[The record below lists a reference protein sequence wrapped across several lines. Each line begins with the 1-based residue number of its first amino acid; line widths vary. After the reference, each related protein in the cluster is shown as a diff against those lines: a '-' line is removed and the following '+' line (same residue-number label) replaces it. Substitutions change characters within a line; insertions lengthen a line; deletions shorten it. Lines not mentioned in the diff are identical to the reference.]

1 MSNGTT
7 KPKPKTIDEWRSE
20 RRRKA
25 KREGGFILI
34 PLEMWNGE
42 AFHVLTKAEK
52 LILLECMS
60 QVRYAPRSSKKRAN
74 LPKDK
79 IYSCTLGH
87 LLNRGEFGLPTKY
100 LQERGIKGED
110 TISRAKKR
118 LVEIG
123 FIDVVDQGSFAK
135 AGRFRYSD
143 RWRSYN
149 AGALSKENGSPMYDG
164 PLPGYCHYP
173 NIIQFNKARAE
184 QKSSILSNEE
194 QTQDYNQLELFP
206 ELVDAA

>member
-1 MSNGTT
+1 METINN
-7 KPKPKTIDEWRSE
+7 KPRPKTVEEWRSE

-25 KREGGFILI
+25 KQEGGYVLI
-34 PLEMWNGE
+34 PMEMWNSE
-42 AFHVLTKAEK
+42 AFHALKKAEK
-52 LILLECMS
+52 LILMECMA
-60 QVRYAPRSSKKRAN
+60 QLRYAPKSSKKREKI
-74 LPKDK
+74 PKASLFK
-79 IYSCTLGH
+79 CGLGH
-87 LLNRGEFGLPTKY
+87 LLNKGEFGLPTKY

-118 LVEIG
+118 LVELG
-123 FIDVVDQGSFAK
+123 FIDVVDQGTFAK

-149 AGALSKENGSPMYDG
+149 AGELFKESGSPVYDG

-173 NIIQFNKARAE
+173 NIVEHNKARA
-184 QKSSILSNEE
+184 QQDPTGTLNED
-194 QTQDYNQLELFP
+194 QTGGYIQLELFP